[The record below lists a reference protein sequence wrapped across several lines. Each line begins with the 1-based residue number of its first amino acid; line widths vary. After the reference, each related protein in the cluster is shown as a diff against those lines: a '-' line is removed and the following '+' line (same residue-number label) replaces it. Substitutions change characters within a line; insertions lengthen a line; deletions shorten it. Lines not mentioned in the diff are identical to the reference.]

1 MGQKPPV
8 ATPEHA
14 VEEMLLVVAQ
24 RPAGLFSDFDGTLSP
39 LAPSPDLAVIHET
52 ARAALLR
59 LVPLLDE
66 VGIITG
72 RAADAAEAMVAIPGI
87 DYVGNHGLE
96 WRRDGQH
103 VMHPGSIAAASDV
116 AATMHEIAR
125 RVAGTPADDGLRFED
140 KRLSGSIHYRE
151 ASHPE
156 RVREPLVAVAREV
169 AEAHGL
175 RITEG
180 RKIVEVRPK
189 LVVNKGTALQRLI
202 MERDLRGVLFFGDDV
217 TDIDGFRMLR
227 AMRHEGLAAL
237 AIGVASPEAPADIYE
252 QSDLMLASVDDC
264 ARTLQLLADAL
275 GSGSFMDKEG
285 QHG

>member
-1 MGQKPPV
+1 MEHRPPV
-8 ATPEHA
+8 STPEDA
-14 VEEMLLVVAQ
+14 VAAMLPVVAQ

-39 LAPSPDLAVIHET
+39 LAPSPDLAVMHQV
-52 ARAALLR
+52 AREALIR

-66 VGIITG
+66 VGVITG
-72 RAADAAEAMVAIPGI
+72 RAAETAEAMVGIPGI

-96 WRRDGQH
+96 WRRNGQH
-103 VMHPGSIAAASDV
+103 VEHPGSVASAGDV
-116 AATMHEIAR
+116 AAAMREIAR

-151 ASHPE
+151 ADHPE
-156 RVREPLVAVAREV
+156 RVREPLLAVAGEV

-202 MERDLRGVLFFGDDV
+202 KERALRGVLFFGDDV
-217 TDIDGFRMLR
+217 TDVDGFHMLR
-227 AMRHEGLAAL
+227 AMRQDGCSTLAVA
-237 AIGVASPEAPADIYE
+237 VASPEAPAAIYD
-252 QSDLMLASVDDC
+252 QSDVILASVDDC

-275 GSGSFMDKEG
+275 TASPAGEG
-285 QHG
+285 LSRG

>member
-1 MGQKPPV
+1 MSQRPPV
-8 ATPEHA
+8 ATPERA
-14 VEEMLLVVAQ
+14 VEEMLPVIAQ

-52 ARAALLR
+52 AKAALFR

-72 RAADAAEAMVAIPGI
+72 RAADAAEAMVGIPGI

-103 VMHPGSIAAASDV
+103 VEHPESVAAVSDV
-116 AATMHEIAR
+116 TAAMNEIAR
-125 RVAGTPADDGLRFED
+125 LVAGTPADDGLRFED

-151 ASHPE
+151 ARHPE
-156 RVREPLVAVAREV
+156 RVREPLVALARDV

-189 LVVNKGTALQRLI
+189 LVVNKGTALQSLI
-202 MERDLRGVLFFGDDV
+202 KERGLRGVLFFGDDV
-217 TDIDGFRMLR
+217 TDLDGFRMLR

-237 AIGVASPEAPADIYE
+237 AIGVASPEAPADIYA
-252 QSDLMLASVDDC
+252 QSDLILASVDDC

-275 GSGSFMDKEG
+275 SDGASMDKDG
-285 QHG
+285 RHG